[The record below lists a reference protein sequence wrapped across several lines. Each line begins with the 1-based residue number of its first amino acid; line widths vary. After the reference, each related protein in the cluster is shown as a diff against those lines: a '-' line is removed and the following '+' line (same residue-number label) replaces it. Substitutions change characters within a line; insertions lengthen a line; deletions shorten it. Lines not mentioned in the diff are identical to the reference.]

1 MCAKGRPI
9 KEAVESI
16 YMIQN
21 SVCAKD
27 RPNTYICYIPLYML
41 KADPIGAVESIYI

>member
-1 MCAKGRPI
+1 MLKADP

-16 YMIQN
+16 YTIQN

-27 RPNTYICYIPLYML
+27 RPNTYIGHILCTR
-41 KADPIGAVESIYI
+41 